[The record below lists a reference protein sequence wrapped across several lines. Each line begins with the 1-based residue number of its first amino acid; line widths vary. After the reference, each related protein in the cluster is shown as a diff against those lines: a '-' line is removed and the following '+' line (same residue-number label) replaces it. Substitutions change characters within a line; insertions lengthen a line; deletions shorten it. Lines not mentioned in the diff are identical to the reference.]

1 MTKKEQLINLN
12 NEFDS
17 NLLIKD
23 IKKYNN
29 VKSYIDEDADNPK
42 VKYYLFVVNEDNKI
56 VRNNKGRA
64 MKQSEFQELVIN
76 EFKEQKKFNEFVINE
91 FKEQKK
97 FNEFVLNEFKEQ
109 RKFNEQQIRFNEFVT
124 QQFAEQKKFNESF
137 SKRLDSIEDR
147 LTRLESFH
155 ETDIKNYDLKKKK

>member
-1 MTKKEQLINLN
+1 MTKKQQLINLN
-12 NEFDS
+12 REFDS

-29 VKSYIDEDADNPK
+29 VKSYIDEDANNPK
-42 VKYYLFVVNEDNKI
+42 VKYYVFVVNEDNKI
-56 VRNNKGRA
+56 VRDNKGRA

-76 EFKEQKKFNEFVINE
+76 EFKEQKKFKELVINE

-97 FNEFVLNEFKEQ
+97 
-109 RKFNEQQIRFNEFVT
+109 FNEFVT